1 VREDDGRKLDH
12 QTLEA
17 LRLRAVEQVARGV
30 PAAEVGAGLA
40 ALGLH
45 RRTIYTWL
53 ATERAEG
60 RQALRAKPVPGRPR
74 KLSEEQL
81 SELAGLIA
89 ESDPRDHGFAVALWT
104 REVIRQL
111 IEARFGVQL
120 TVASVG
126 RTLHNLG
133 FSAQRPLYRAEQADP
148 VAVARW
154 REIEYPTIAAAATAA
169 GGTVYFVDEAG
180 VRSDYHAGTTW
191 ARVGRTPTVTATGAR
206 FGLNM
211 ISAISAKGALRFSVF
226 AGTFTAA
233 GFIAF
238 LHRLRHD
245 AEHAGA
251 GPVFVIVDGHP
262 AHRARAVDD
271 FVGSTDGAL
280 RLYRLPAY
288 SPQLEPGRVRF
299 SHLVPRSSEVN
310 TRAAAAM
317 VPMRCGQTVTRS
329 RARQRPRSAL
339 ARSAGA
345 RSAVINSL

>member
-1 VREDDGRKLDH
+1 MRANDGRKLDH

-17 LRLRAVEQVARGV
+17 IRLRAVEQVEAGV
-30 PAAEVGAGLA
+30 PAAQVGRGLA

-53 ATERAEG
+53 SKDRAEG
-60 RQALRAKPVPGRPR
+60 RAALGAMPVPAGRP
-74 KLSEEQL
+74 KPPDAQL
-81 SELAGLIA
+81 GELADLIDQT
-89 ESDPRDHGFAVALWT
+89 DPRDHGFAVALWT
-104 REVIRQL
+104 RQIVRQL
-111 IEARFGVQL
+111 IAARFGVEL

-126 RTLHNLG
+126 RTLHDLG

-148 VAVARW
+148 AAVATW
-154 REIEYPTIAAAATAA
+154 KQIEYPKIAAEARAA

-262 AHRARAVDD
+262 AHRARAVDN

-288 SPQLEPGRVRF
+288 SPQLNPDEGVWNNVKADGVAPAAPKGLEQMKAVVVGRLRRLQRLPHVVRGF
-299 SHLVPRSSEVN
+299 FADPELSYI
-310 TRAAAAM
+310 AAAA
-317 VPMRCGQTVTRS
+317 
-329 RARQRPRSAL
+329 
-339 ARSAGA
+339 
-345 RSAVINSL
+345 

>member
-1 VREDDGRKLDH
+1 MRENDGRKLDH

-17 LRLRAVEQVARGV
+17 IRLRAVEQVDAGV
-30 PAAEVGAGLA
+30 PAAQVGRGLA

-53 ATERAEG
+53 TKDRAEG
-60 RQALRAKPVPGRPR
+60 RAALRAKPVPGRRR
-74 KLSEEQL
+74 KLTDAQL
-81 SELAGLIA
+81 GELGELIDKT
-89 ESDPRDHGFAVALWT
+89 DPRDHGFAVALWT
-104 REVIRQL
+104 REIVRQL
-111 IEARFGVQL
+111 IKARFGVEL

-126 RTLHNLG
+126 RTLHDLG

-148 VAVARW
+148 AAVAAW
-154 REIEYPTIAAAATAA
+154 KQVEYPTIAAAAKAA
-169 GGTVYFVDEAG
+169 GGTVFFVDEAG

-191 ARVGRTPTVTATGAR
+191 APVGATPTGAATGAR

-238 LHRLRHD
+238 LHRLLHD

-262 AHRARAVDD
+262 AHRARAVDN

-288 SPQLEPGRVRF
+288 SPQLNPDEWVWNNVKADGVAPAAPKGLEQMKAVVLARLRRLQRLPHVVRGF
-299 SHLVPRSSEVN
+299 FADPELSYI
-310 TRAAAAM
+310 AAAA
-317 VPMRCGQTVTRS
+317 
-329 RARQRPRSAL
+329 
-339 ARSAGA
+339 
-345 RSAVINSL
+345 